1 MDALLKFS
9 IVVPALNEEA
19 ALPET
24 LKHLSRLRGD
34 FQVIVAD
41 GGSTDRTLM
50 IAESFG
56 AVNVLRCDRGRGQ
69 QQAAGARLATGEIL
83 WFLHADSVPA
93 PDALAAI
100 ELALNDASIA
110 AGNFTLRFDGPTP
123 AARHLTVAYPWFRL
137 LGLCYGDSGIFVR
150 REVYEALGGFQPFP
164 LFEDVDFVRRVKR
177 VGRFVRLN
185 STLTT
190 SSRRFRNRSIALTF
204 AHWTLLQTMYW
215 VGVSPAK
222 LASLYAHI
230 R

>member
-1 MDALLKFS
+1 M
-9 IVVPALNEEA
+9 NEEA
-19 ALPET
+19 ALPDT
-24 LKHLSRLRGD
+24 LKHIFRLRGD

-83 WFLHADSVPA
+83 WFLHADSIPA

-100 ELALNDASIA
+100 ELALNDGSIA
-110 AGNFTLRFDGPTP
+110 AGNFTLRFDGHTR
-123 AARHLTVAYPWFRL
+123 AARHLTIAYPWFRL

-150 REVYEALGGFQPFP
+150 RQVYDALGGFQPFA

-190 SSRRFRNRSIALTF
+190 SSRRFQNRSIALTF
-204 AHWTLLQTMYW
+204 AHWTLLQMMYW